1 MGMEEDGWEGK
12 REVEAVVLDGVV
24 VVEEVVEDTM
34 EKEQMGIRTKNS
46 WRQTIMEP
54 EPDDESGLKQMLES
68 LTGLR

>member
-1 MGMEEDGWEGK
+1 M
-12 REVEAVVLDGVV
+12 VLDGVV

-34 EKEQMGIRTKNS
+34 EKEQMGIRTTNS

-54 EPDDESGLKQMLES
+54 EPDDESGLKQTLES

>member
-1 MGMEEDGWEGK
+1 MEEDGWEGK

-24 VVEEVVEDTM
+24 VVEEVVENTM

>member
-12 REVEAVVLDGVV
+12 REVEAVVLDGVGV
-24 VVEEVVEDTM
+24 LVEDTM
-34 EKEQMGIRTKNS
+34 EKEQMGIRTTNS

-54 EPDDESGLKQMLES
+54 EPDDESGLKQTLES

>member
-1 MGMEEDGWEGK
+1 MEEDGWEGK
-12 REVEAVVLDGVV
+12 REVEAVVLDGVGV
-24 VVEEVVEDTM
+24 LVEDTM
-34 EKEQMGIRTKNS
+34 EKEQMGIRTTNS